1 MRNLICFTLLAYA
14 AVAQPGDANA
24 QAIKSEPPMRNFTA
38 DEISKVSTPDLKFA
52 ETPADVDTYDKY
64 FFFHREN
71 TNFDQAFAD
80 IKECDALTSGIRYYG
95 GGNGAVYSPYGGTLG
110 GAVGGVIGSAIADAI
125 FGSAERRR
133 IRRVNM
139 RSCMGYKEYNR
150 YGMERERWQVF
161 NFEEGMGK
169 VKGEKRENYLLLQ
182 AKVASGP
189 KPELKVLEP

>member
-1 MRNLICFTLLAYA
+1 MKNYVTYGLLACA
-14 AVAQPGDANA
+14 AFSCASQSNA
-24 QAIKSEPPMRNFTA
+24 QAIKAEPPMRNFSA
-38 DEISKVSTPDLKFA
+38 EEVEKIAYPDLKFT

-64 FFFHREN
+64 FFFHRDN
-71 TNFDQAFAD
+71 TSFDEAYAD

-95 GGNGAVYSPYGGTLG
+95 GGSGAVYSPYGGTLG
-110 GAVGGVIGSAIADAI
+110 GAIGGAIGSAMADAI

-139 RSCMGYKEYNR
+139 RSCMGFKEYSR

-161 NFEEGMGK
+161 HFEEGMGT
-169 VKGEKRENYLLLQ
+169 VKGEKRENYLLKQ